1 MDLGID
7 LANLREGLILYLV
20 LVVSLCIHEWAH
32 AFVANRLGDHTPA
45 AQGRVTLNPVAH
57 MDLFGTVIFPL
68 ACIFL
73 FPGGILFGWGK
84 PVMINPSNFTNPKRG
99 EVLTT
104 MAGPGANLGLALIA
118 AVVGGLVLKSD
129 PRTFE
134 LFRLMLTLNV
144 VLAVFN
150 LLPIPP
156 LDGGTLMKHAVGMS
170 DEMFM
175 RLAQWS
181 WLVLLVAINVPAVR
195 YLLGVLISLVST
207 PFVWVFQL
215 VAG

>member
-20 LVVSLCIHEWAH
+20 LVVSLSIHEWAH
-32 AFVANRLGDHTPA
+32 AFVANKLGDHTPA
-45 AQGRVTLNPVAH
+45 ALGRVTLNPVAH

-84 PVMINPSNFTNPKRG
+84 PVMINPSNFANRKRG

-104 MAGPGANLGLALIA
+104 MAGPAANLGLALLA
-118 AVVGGLVLKSD
+118 AVLGGLALKAD

-156 LDGGTLMKHAVGMS
+156 LDGGTLMKHAIGMS
-170 DEMFM
+170 DELYL
-175 RLAQWS
+175 RIAQWS
-181 WLVLLVAINVPAVR
+181 WLVLLVAINLQSVR
-195 YLLGVLISLVST
+195 YLLSVLISVVST